1 MGGSADNDIEQ
12 KKKRFDEQV
21 GGGRRSYRKKAQNV
35 RVRVHSCLSTPLPP
49 HPSPKYFVFVPFSV
63 CVFFPRG
70 VFLVHQNEPSLQSI
84 RAFFRDVGVAF
95 LGGRR
100 GFPLKRLTTITS
112 WYIFC
117 LAPRLPSFS
126 RFLFFGSLKS
136 PPLRSWLFERWK
148 NAFLSTH
155 LRAHRSVFVR
165 PTSWVSKTA

>member
-1 MGGSADNDIEQ
+1 MSRSEGADEATE
-12 KKKRFDEQV
+12 KK
-21 GGGRRSYRKKAQNV
+21 
-35 RVRVHSCLSTPLPP
+35 
-49 HPSPKYFVFVPFSV
+49 PKMYV
-63 CVFFPRG
+63 CVFTRVFQPPCPLTPRQNTSSSFLFRCVFFSPLG

-117 LAPRLPSFS
+117 LAPLLPSFS